1 MPNIAVPMRISQTL
15 DTRQQQTQ
23 KIDPRQ
29 ILASEILAWNS
40 EELEAAIERELTE
53 NPALDL
59 REGESL
65 HRDTPSELTVATVSL
80 NDADSATK
88 SVSERILES
97 RERKNE
103 VSLSSVS
110 DEPSSDPFDRMASG
124 ISLREHLRRQL
135 GPVLESHPDAHPGLL
150 GFLIECVD
158 DRGWLEMDPVEVCE
172 QFRLDRSAVETTVI
186 ALQSMDPPGIGA
198 RNLRE
203 SLLVQAEFLNGM
215 DEGNPLAFRIL
226 QQFWDELSSQ
236 KLGRIATKLRIPQAK
251 VDEAV
256 EFLRRALTPYPGAS
270 FRTDTVRNAELVPS
284 VRPDVIFR
292 RTEAGYMVELARN
305 YNEVLEVAELWQG
318 LADGSTPADEAMR
331 RYVREH
337 VDRAESLIHGIS
349 RRGRTLRLIARE
361 LARHQVGFLETRNR
375 AFLKPLTRQ
384 QLSESLKLDESVVS
398 RAVADKWAQLPSGEI
413 VPLDAFFGNSQ
424 AVREALL
431 RLVQEEDPRNPLSD
445 DELANELT
453 ELGFQLARRTV
464 AKYRGVERILP
475 ARLRKRRIA

>member
-1 MPNIAVPMRISQTL
+1 
-15 DTRQQQTQ
+15 
-23 KIDPRQ
+23 
-29 ILASEILAWNS
+29 WNS
-40 EELEAAIERELTE
+40 EELEAAIERELAE

-65 HRDTPSELTVATVSL
+65 HRDHSSELTVATVSL
-80 NDADSATK
+80 ASADSAEK
-88 SVSERILES
+88 SVPERILES

-103 VSLSSVS
+103 IPLSAAV
-110 DEPSSDPFDRMASG
+110 DTPSSDPFDRMASG
-124 ISLREHLRRQL
+124 TSLREHLRRQI
-135 GPVLESHPDAHPGLL
+135 GPVLESHLDACPVLL

-158 DRGWLEMDPVEVCE
+158 ERGWLEIDPVEVCE
-172 QFRLDRSAVETTVI
+172 QFRLDRPRIESTVT
-186 ALQSMDPPGIGA
+186 ALQSMDPPGVGA
-198 RNLRE
+198 RDLRE
-203 SLLVQAEFLNGM
+203 SLLLQAEFLNGI
-215 DEGNPLAFRIL
+215 DEGNPLAVRIL
-226 QQFWDELSSQ
+226 QQFWDELSNQ
-236 KLGRIATKLRIPQAK
+236 KLGRIATKLRLPQSEIN
-251 VDEAV
+251 DAV

-270 FRTDTVRNAELVPS
+270 FRSDSARNPELVAS

-292 RTEAGYMVELARN
+292 RTEAGYLVELARN
-305 YNEVLEVAELWQG
+305 YSEVLEVAELWQG

-424 AVREALL
+424 AIRESLL
-431 RLVQEEDPRNPLSD
+431 RLVQEEDPANPLSD
-445 DELANELT
+445 DDLANELT
-453 ELGFQLARRTV
+453 ELGFTVARRTV